1 MCVVSIV
8 YFFNVTT
15 LFKKV
20 EISQSIGD
28 TTMAFPVDA
37 AMGAGNFAPART
49 AVGDMTS
56 GGVTGLNKLWLPLW
70 SGEVIHAYDQF
81 NLFESLITNKPLSG
95 GVSYD
100 FPITGTVAL
109 NESWDA
115 GEELA
120 GGTSATNTFKVT
132 LDKRPMAAH
141 FETDNIDALITQWD
155 YRSELARQAGMR
167 LANTRDRQLAEAI
180 CVAAILSPLGIN
192 HTAGSGSTTDPRGL
206 TQANFPAPAI
216 VSTVATGANQ
226 FSVTNTTET
235 AALGILQ
242 AIEDYFVFM
251 QQNDYPCMN
260 VICCVTPKTFQVIR
274 GLGLTR
280 SADLLTTITTNTA
293 GSNFTKLP
301 MFGGVGEYGGL
312 GAPYS
317 VGLNSMTDSLEYMG
331 CRIIKSNHLPGGQD
345 YSASPI
351 GSSKYNLKWSTG
363 PDIFGVI
370 FQQEAVAG
378 LSLMGMKV
386 DSVQDVRRNT
396 QFTVASM
403 MKGTGVLRPEL
414 CQLLV
419 GLNSVAENNT
429 SIEVD
434 TRWEIN
440 ATINTASG
448 SSQLAN
454 GFNAEYAATSTY

>member
-1 MCVVSIV
+1 
-8 YFFNVTT
+8 
-15 LFKKV
+15 
-20 EISQSIGD
+20 
-28 TTMAFPVDA
+28 
-37 AMGAGNFAPART
+37 
-49 AVGDMTS
+49 
-56 GGVTGLNKLWLPLW
+56 
-70 SGEVIHAYDQF
+70 
-81 NLFESLITNKPLSG
+81 
-95 GVSYD
+95 
-100 FPITGTVAL
+100 
-109 NESWDA
+109 
-115 GEELA
+115 
-120 GGTSATNTFKVT
+120 
-132 LDKRPMAAH
+132 MAAH

-180 CVAAILSPLGIN
+180 CVAAILSPLGIS

-206 TQANFPAPAI
+206 TQANFPAPVV

-226 FSVTNTTET
+226 ISVTNTTET
-235 AALGILQ
+235 AALSILQ

-274 GLGLTR
+274 SLGLAR
-280 SADLLTTITTNTA
+280 AGDIAVTNA
-293 GSNFTKLP
+293 GGNFTKNP
-301 MFGGVGEYGGL
+301 MFGGSESFGGL
-312 GAPYS
+312 GAAYS

-345 YSASPI
+345 YAASPI

-414 CQLLV
+414 CQLLI
-419 GLNSVAENNT
+419 GLNTTTTVDT

-434 TRWEIN
+434 TRFEVN
-440 ATINTASG
+440 AIINTAS
-448 SSQLAN
+448 SSNLAN
-454 GFNAEYAATSTY
+454 GFNLEYAATSTY

>member
-1 MCVVSIV
+1 LCVVSIV

-15 LFKKV
+15 LFKKI
-20 EISQSIGD
+20 ETSQSIGD

-49 AVGDMTS
+49 AVGDMTA

-167 LANTRDRQLAEAI
+167 LANTRDRQLAESI
-180 CVAAILSPLGIN
+180 CVAAILSPLGFN
-192 HTAGSGSTTDPRGL
+192 HTAGTGSTTDPRGL
-206 TQANFPAPAI
+206 TQANFPPPAV
-216 VSTVATGANQ
+216 VSTVNTGANQ
-226 FSVTNTTET
+226 ASVTATTEA

-260 VICCVTPKTFQVIR
+260 VVCCVTPKTFQVIR
-274 GLGLTR
+274 SLGLAR
-280 SADLLTTITTNTA
+280 AGDTTVTTA
-293 GSNFTKLP
+293 GGNFTKLP
-301 MFGGVGEYGGL
+301 MFAGSSEYGGL

-317 VGLNSMTDSLEYMG
+317 VGLNAMTDSLEYMG

-414 CQLLV
+414 CQLLI
-419 GLNSVAENNT
+419 GLNSVTTVDTTA
-429 SIEVD
+429 EVD
-434 TRWEIN
+434 TRYEVN
-440 ATINTASG
+440 AIINTAS
-448 SSQLAN
+448 SSNLAN

>member
-1 MCVVSIV
+1 MP
-8 YFFNVTT
+8 T
-15 LFKKV
+15 
-20 EISQSIGD
+20 
-28 TTMAFPVDA
+28 FPVDA

-95 GVSYD
+95 GVSWD

-206 TQANFPAPAI
+206 TQANFPAPVV
-216 VSTVATGANQ
+216 VSTVNTGANQ
-226 FSVTNTTET
+226 VSVTNTTET
-235 AALGILQ
+235 AALSILQ

-274 GLGLTR
+274 SLGLAR
-280 SADLLTTITTNTA
+280 SGDTA
-293 GSNFTKLP
+293 FTKLP
-301 MFGGVGEYGGL
+301 MFGGSMDQGGL
-312 GAPYS
+312 GAPYT
-317 VGLNSMTDSLEYMG
+317 VGLNSMSDSLEYMG

-414 CQLLV
+414 CQLLI
-419 GLNSVAENNT
+419 GLNTTGTVDAST
-429 SIEVD
+429 EVD
-434 TRWEIN
+434 TRWELNYIIN
-440 ATINTASG
+440 AASG
-448 SSQLAN
+448 SNQLVN

>member
-1 MCVVSIV
+1 MP
-8 YFFNVTT
+8 T
-15 LFKKV
+15 
-20 EISQSIGD
+20 
-28 TTMAFPVDA
+28 FPIDA

-49 AVGDMTS
+49 AVGDQTS

-192 HTAGSGSTTDPRGL
+192 HTAGSGTTTDPRGL
-206 TQANFPAPAI
+206 TQANFPAPVI

-226 FSVTNTTET
+226 VSVTNTTEA

-260 VICCVTPKTFQVIR
+260 VVCCVTPKTFQVIR
-274 GLGLTR
+274 SLGLTR
-280 SADLLTTITTNTA
+280 SSDVYPSSATSPTGM

-301 MFGGVGEYGGL
+301 MFGGSMDQGGL
-312 GAPYS
+312 GAPYT

-345 YSASPI
+345 YAASPI

-414 CQLLV
+414 CQLLI
-419 GLNSVAENNT
+419 GLNTTTTVDT

-434 TRWEIN
+434 TRFEVN
-440 ATINTASG
+440 AIINTAS
-448 SSQLAN
+448 SSNLAN
-454 GFNAEYAATSTY
+454 GFNLEYAATSTY